1 MRPYLAHVVHAVV
14 DVDGAVLSLE
24 SWGAVAG
31 VVGEVVPADPAVL
44 AWLEL
49 WGGAEVDLV
58 LAEVAGVSAV
68 ARAHVAAD
76 PVDAGGVVLA
86 PVPHAVI
93 HIFLTPVTRDTSV
106 LIPAQYILLPC
117 DSSPSFRT
125 FLCA

>member
-58 LAEVAGVSAV
+58 LAEVA
-68 ARAHVAAD
+68 
-76 PVDAGGVVLA
+76 
-86 PVPHAVI
+86 
-93 HIFLTPVTRDTSV
+93 
-106 LIPAQYILLPC
+106 
-117 DSSPSFRT
+117 
-125 FLCA
+125 